1 MKPIIFYA
9 VRSGRFG
16 RSGRMKWSVSYRIFY
31 EDRYV
36 IWTPE
41 VAHISSVSFDLG
53 NPARDRAFA
62 LATFR
67 NDPDTWTELE

>member
-9 VRSGRFG
+9 V

-41 VAHISSVSFDLG
+41 AGHLSSVSFDPG

-62 LATFR
+62 LVTFR
-67 NDPDTWTELE
+67 NDPDTWVELE